1 MNATPSTDASDLLHA
16 VARGEPEAIDRWYRA
31 EHPQVYR
38 LCAGFLADAA
48 EAEDVAQ
55 DAMLKL
61 LDTLPRWD
69 RRRAWRS
76 WRNTLVLNL
85 CRDRLRRLAS
95 RAEAEDAGGALCLPS
110 APPSPAEAAH
120 SAEVRALLMAALA
133 RLSPREREAFVL
145 HDLDGADAAETAAA
159 LGIGESSVRS
169 LLTLARRR
177 LRGLLA
183 PLVAGTPSAAARQG
197 APDGR

>member
-1 MNATPSTDASDLLHA
+1 MDSTTSTDASDLLSA
-16 VARGEPEAIDRWYRA
+16 VARGEPEAIDRWFRA

-48 EAEDVAQ
+48 EAEDAAQ

-69 RRRAWRS
+69 RTRPWKA

-85 CRDRLRRLAS
+85 CRDRLRRSDS
-95 RAEAEDAGGALCLPS
+95 RAEAEGRAAPLCLP
-110 APPSPAEAAH
+110 AALPSPEEAAQG
-120 SAEVRALLMAALA
+120 AEVREALMAALSA
-133 RLSPREREAFVL
+133 LTPREREAFVL
-145 HDLDGADAAETAAA
+145 YDLEGADAATAAEA
-159 LGIGESSVRS
+159 LGIAESSVRS

-177 LRGLLA
+177 LRQLLG
-183 PLVAGTPSAAARQG
+183 PRLEPSAPAGPPGSRNAL
-197 APDGR
+197 

>member
-1 MNATPSTDASDLLHA
+1 MNETTSTDVSELLPA
-16 VARGEPEAIDRWYRA
+16 VARGEPDAIDRWFRT

-61 LDTLPRWD
+61 LETLPRWEA
-69 RRRAWRS
+69 RRPWRA

-85 CRDRLRRLAS
+85 CRDRLRRRATREQAEGLAAPS
-95 RAEAEDAGGALCLPS
+95 CLPS
-110 APPSPAEAAH
+110 ALPSPEDSAQA
-120 SAEVRALLMAALA
+120 AEVRELLMAALGS
-133 RLSPREREAFVL
+133 LSPREREAFVL

-169 LLTLARRR
+169 LLALARRR
-177 LRGLLA
+177 LRTLLG
-183 PLVAGTPSAAARQG
+183 PRLELTGPEGGAA
-197 APDGR
+197 